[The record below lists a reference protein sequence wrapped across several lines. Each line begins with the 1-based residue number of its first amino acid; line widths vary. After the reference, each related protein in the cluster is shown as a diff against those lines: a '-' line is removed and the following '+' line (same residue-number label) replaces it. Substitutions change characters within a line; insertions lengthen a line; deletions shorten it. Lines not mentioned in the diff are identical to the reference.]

1 MALVVTLAQMEVD
14 RLTPLGTVKEKVPQ
28 MKIWAQLDSQPRA
41 LVGYV
46 GTKPGSPINIIV
58 PDLPASIVDGI
69 KTQVESQM
77 QSESKQVAVPPTT
90 DELNELVPSQ
100 DELDDE
106 LLEDDES
113 QLNTLS

>member
-1 MALVVTLAQMEVD
+1 MALHVTLAQMEVD

-58 PDLPASIVDGI
+58 PDLPASIVDEI
-69 KTQVESQM
+69 QKQVQAQM
-77 QSESKQVAVPPTT
+77 QSGEKAVAVPPTT
-90 DELNELVPSQ
+90 EELNELIPPM
-100 DELDDE
+100 DELDEE
-106 LLEDDES
+106 LLEEDDT

>member
-1 MALVVTLAQMEVD
+1 MEVD

-58 PDLPASIVDGI
+58 PDLPVSIVEEI
-69 KTQVESQM
+69 KAQVESQLN
-77 QSESKQVAVPPTT
+77 SGDKLIAVPPTT
-90 DELNELVPSQ
+90 DEINELIPPE
-100 DELDDE
+100 DALDDE

-113 QLNTLS
+113 QFSTLS